1 MAAASEDMADVTAQ
15 ETPAPVAVKGRNSKS
30 RKKSSSTRKTTG
42 KRRATEDAAMED
54 SPADSGMSAGNDTAV
69 DAAANGDDDQGFDTS
84 VKASTK
90 TVMSRAKTD
99 VVVETQQRAGKRVRP
114 SVLSVYQVR
123 GIPTSHPFMASAL
136 VVAYTEQQAL
146 ELAYGNRLAED
157 PDATKLMTV
166 SLLDLMR
173 PTPSAVPV
181 GFGQLIQADPAAL
194 GVAGDGEEEDAAG
207 SAQPNTI
214 YICTDYESVPPVPPV
229 AVVIAPS
236 EAVARDKMAMALL
249 ADGVQNLDC
258 TVQEMPTVPDTF
270 VWLSTGEMYEGP
282 ARAAAAVGVTGVTYP
297 THTVYDYSQ
306 IGAGHVMQRVD

>member
-1 MAAASEDMADVTAQ
+1 MAAAAAEDTADVPTQ
-15 ETPAPVAVKGRNSKS
+15 ETPAPAVKSRNSKS

-54 SPADSGMSAGNDTAV
+54 SPVPDNDTAV
-69 DAAANGDDDQGFDTS
+69 DDGDQGFDTS
-84 VKASTK
+84 VKTSTK
-90 TVMSRAKTD
+90 AVTSRAKTD

-157 PDATKLMTV
+157 PNATKLMTV
-166 SLLDLMR
+166 SQLDLLR

-181 GFGQLIQADPAAL
+181 GFGQFIQADPATL

-282 ARAAAAVGVTGVTYP
+282 TRAAAAVGVTGVTYP
-297 THTVYDYSQ
+297 THTVYDHSQ